1 MRGRI
6 ERLFAELANVRQLMD
21 ERDIR
26 YQQRYDASQK
36 ALEAAL
42 LAADRAVQ
50 AALLAA
56 KEAVTKAE
64 LSADKRFELLNE
76 LRTGVATAD
85 QLEAL
90 EKLVNTLTSRIDRAE
105 ASLTGG
111 NARLRGIYAAI
122 SAAVAIIAVI
132 VFVGKFFPK

>member
-1 MRGRI
+1 MRS
-6 ERLFAELANVRQLMD
+6 RLHGEIANMRELMD
-21 ERDIR
+21 ERDVR

-90 EKLVNTLTSRIDRAE
+90 EKIVNALVSRVDRAE
-105 ASLTGG
+105 ASLAGG

-122 SAAVAIIAVI
+122 GAAVAVVTIIA
-132 VFVGKFFPK
+132 FVAKFLP